1 MPRLTETRAIRASV
15 PDTGQKFIWC
25 SEVRGFACRITA
37 GGVRTWI
44 VQLRYQGK
52 SRRLT
57 LGRVQTLAFEGPP
70 DRPGAVDLAKVALN
84 SARRGEDPEVAI
96 GRAAAPA
103 SITLAQAWA
112 AYERAGF
119 PLLGHRAAG
128 RLKRPNSIKVDGY
141 RWGRHVS
148 KLGDRPVATIDDVV
162 VTRWLDGIAG
172 RGARAQ
178 ALMLLKTIVHF
189 ATSRGLCSAPT
200 ITLKA
205 GAARKVQNFLK
216 PEELKRLDA
225 ALVTLIAEQPHRV
238 IPFAAIRLMIATGCR
253 KGEVLALER
262 DWVDLDHRII
272 RLPRHKGSDEG
283 RDVLLSDTA
292 VAILKSV
299 PVIHGAKYVFFGRN
313 RGEHLKDIK
322 MQFREALKR
331 AGLRRIRPHD
341 LRHSYASTA
350 IAQGT
355 SLYVVG
361 QLLGHRDLKSTARYS
376 HLSAE
381 AARAASDKVADALGG

>member
-1 MPRLTETRAIRASV
+1 MPRLTETRAIRCSL
-15 PDTGQKFIWC
+15 PETGQKFEWC
-25 SEVRGFACRITA
+25 SEVRGFGVRATA

-70 DRPGAVDLAKVALN
+70 DRPGAVDLARIALN
-84 SARRGEDPEVAI
+84 ASRRAECPATAI
-96 GRAAAPA
+96 GRATAPQ
-103 SITLAQAWA
+103 SITLAQAWD
-112 AYERAGF
+112 AYGRAGF

-128 RLKRPNSIKVDGY
+128 RLKRASSIKVDGY

-148 KLGDRPVATIDDVV
+148 KLGDRPVATLDDVV

-178 ALMLLKTIVHF
+178 ALMLLKTVIHF
-189 ATSRGLCSAPT
+189 AVSRGLCSAPT

-205 GAARKVQNFLK
+205 GAARRVQNFLK
-216 PEELKRLDA
+216 PEELRRLDA
-225 ALVTLIAEQPHRV
+225 ALIQLANEKPFRV
-238 IPFAAIRLMIATGCR
+238 MAFAAIRLMIATGCR

-292 VAILKSV
+292 AAILKSV
-299 PVIHGAKYVFFGRN
+299 PVIHGAKYVFFS
-313 RGEHLKDIK
+313 RGEHLRNIAA
-322 MQFREALKR
+322 QFREALKR
-331 AGLRRIRPHD
+331 AGLRRVRPHD
-341 LRHSYASTA
+341 LRHSYASAA
-350 IAQGT
+350 IGQGT

-376 HLSAE
+376 HVTRE
-381 AARAASDKVADALGG
+381 TARAASDKVADALA